1 MILDGLLTFT
11 GTSNGA
17 TGGITSGAQT
27 DSPTTGTQ
35 VASNIIDLG
44 VTNGLPATAVGGG
57 GARDIGIGDDPAM
70 KLSVIVTAALT
81 GGTSL
86 QVDLSGAPDA
96 GSNTPGTY
104 TVMWTSPVIA
114 EAALIQGAQIAN
126 VDMPRAIWE
135 QVLPRYL
142 RLRFISVGTHG
153 AGSVEGNIVLDL
165 DQQII
170 GPTGAMSGYQA
181 GINVAN

>member
-17 TGGITSGAQT
+17 ASGITSGPQT

-44 VTNGLPATAVGGG
+44 VISGIPASAVNGG
-57 GARDIGIGDDPAM
+57 GARDLGVGDDPSL
-70 KLSVIVTAALT
+70 KLSVIATAALT

-86 QVDLSGAPDA
+86 QIDLSGAPDA

-104 TVMWTSPVIA
+104 TVMWTSPVIV
-114 EAALIQGAQIAN
+114 EANLVAGAQLAN
-126 VDMPRAIWE
+126 IDVPRTIPG
-135 QVLPRYL
+135 QPLPRYL

-153 AGSVEGNIVLDL
+153 AGAVEGQIVIDRD
-165 DQQII
+165 DQIVGI
-170 GPTGAMSGYQA
+170 TGAYSGYQA